1 MASTII
7 KIKQSAIAGKIPSA
21 SSLTQGELA
30 LNTADK
36 KLYSKDATGAVFE
49 ISSGSGGGG
58 GVAASSEINTYEHT
72 ATANQAT
79 FSAFYNPTNDHVNVF
94 YNGMKLL
101 ESDFTATSGTTI
113 VLIDPADVDD
123 LVTVEVIKAIN
134 LANGSNITEYEFI
147 ATAGQTTFNWPS
159 GYDKVSDN
167 IEVYVNGIKLLAST
181 DFTFGDNVN
190 VVLVVAADLDDEV
203 VVKHIKIIALT
214 ASHVLSTDKSAV
226 IPAGTTADRDVS
238 PEAGYLRW
246 NTDLNTMEV
255 YDGTTWEDD
264 NDHTHAISDTTGL
277 QAELDG
283 KATMDD
289 VIALAIALG

>member
-49 ISSGSGGGG
+49 ISSGGGGG
-58 GVAASSEINTYEHT
+58 GGDASSEINTYEHT

-79 FSAFYNPTNDHVNVF
+79 FTAFYNPSNDHVNVF

-181 DFTFGDNVN
+181 DFTFADNVN

-226 IPAGTTADRDVS
+226 IPAGTTANRDVS